1 MSVANLTEHGGFYVV
16 GTTPT
21 ITYKKNSVLF
31 CPHHPLLDPILMHE
45 ILIHGLIVELTII
58 SLWIKVASLIKKNSE
73 QYDWEER
80 ASQLRRK
87 VAKRYWIK
95 EASVW
100 ERACRSDKQKLGTCV
115 CSERHR
121 EPNQPHA
128 MILLL
133 RRFTLQILRPNAISK
148 GPGDPKKFTHEKTN
162 QHKESIIPIP
172 TLSITD
178 F

>member
-1 MSVANLTEHGGFYVV
+1 M
-16 GTTPT
+16 PT
-21 ITYKKNSVLF
+21 QPIAWPNFNAWNFNTRSYCWINYYQSMNKSSL
-31 CPHHPLLDPILMHE
+31 PH
-45 ILIHGLIVELTII
+45 
-58 SLWIKVASLIKKNSE
+58 KKNSE

-95 EASVW
+95 ETSVW

-148 GPGDPKKFTHEKTN
+148 GPGNPKKFTHEKTN
-162 QHKESIIPIP
+162 QHKESLIPIP
-172 TLSITD
+172 TLSIKD